1 MDATVIRRYIKEDED
16 EIINI
21 CYDTGFF
28 GENLKNANIFNDK
41 KLFGYLFCIYYLR
54 YEIEN
59 CFVAEDVLNNKLIGY
74 IIGTMDT
81 KNQEKLFMI
90 RMFWR
95 ICIRVLT
102 YTWWKHPETIKSI
115 IYYVKNIEDNYYPK
129 NLYEKYPAHLHI
141 NIVSQNQN
149 SGIGFLLLKEFEKH
163 TLLNNI
169 NGIHLETTNRN
180 IKAVPFY
187 LKNDYTILF
196 EKNSVLWKGVDNSK
210 AIVFGKKIRGIE

>member
-28 GENLKNANIFNDK
+28 GENLKNVNIFNDK

-74 IIGTMDT
+74 IIGTMNT

-102 YTWWKHPETIKSI
+102 YTWWKRILSI
-115 IYYVKNIEDNYYPK
+115 LNGSSNDRLTVGESGLSITPYLEGS
-129 NLYEKYPAHLHI
+129 HL
-141 NIVSQNQN
+141 
-149 SGIGFLLLKEFEKH
+149 
-163 TLLNNI
+163 
-169 NGIHLETTNRN
+169 
-180 IKAVPFY
+180 
-187 LKNDYTILF
+187 IL
-196 EKNSVLWKGVDNSK
+196 
-210 AIVFGKKIRGIE
+210 